1 VAISGLLLL
10 SALFKPYR
18 SSGNVGATSWVRF
31 GATLCEVMIGHESSL
46 SHLRAK
52 EEGWG
57 ENCQTAR
64 QNAGA
69 DQRRQPRRRLPETA
83 PPIRGPFSGLG
94 PLFPISGE
102 TGGLGWAL
110 HSHRKSRWC
119 SNDRHQCRNEAGTS
133 CAPNCAAAPETVA
146 KPGR

>member
-1 VAISGLLLL
+1 MWPSGGFFFCPPSL
-10 SALFKPYR
+10 SHIAPR
-18 SSGNVGATSWVRF
+18 ATWGQHRGVRF
-31 GATLCEVMIGHESSL
+31 GATLCEVMIGHESSM

-69 DQRRQPRRRLPETA
+69 DQRRQPRRRLQETA
-83 PPIRGPFSGLG
+83 PPIGGPFSGLG

-110 HSHRKSRWC
+110 PSEI
-119 SNDRHQCRNEAGTS
+119 QM
-133 CAPNCAAAPETVA
+133 VQQ
-146 KPGR
+146 

>member
-1 VAISGLLLL
+1 MEEPRDVAISGLLLL

-31 GATLCEVMIGHESSL
+31 GATLCEVMIGHESNL
-46 SHLRAK
+46 SLRAK

-110 HSHRKSRWC
+110 PSEIQMVR
-119 SNDRHQCRNEAGTS
+119 Q
-133 CAPNCAAAPETVA
+133 
-146 KPGR
+146 

>member
-1 VAISGLLLL
+1 MEEPRDVAISGLLLCL
-10 SALFKPYR
+10 
-18 SSGNVGATSWVRF
+18 GQCGGTSWVRF

-110 HSHRKSRWC
+110 PSEIQMVR
-119 SNDRHQCRNEAGTS
+119 Q
-133 CAPNCAAAPETVA
+133 
-146 KPGR
+146 